1 MTEEV
6 SMGTDMA
13 RSDTLKKNGHEEVYL
28 ENVSSTPPDQQP
40 NGSSWTDT
48 SPTNPQNWPVWKKN
62 AQILMVAFHSMA
74 ATFMAA
80 GIIPAYDIMA
90 ERYNVTVPQASYLT
104 SVQILLLGICP
115 LFWRPITSTYGR
127 YHVFLFSVLGSMV
140 CNIGGARC
148 TTYGTQMATRVLT
161 AVLISPPIGIGSG
174 VITELCEP
182 EKRAQKLGWW
192 TLMLT
197 LGTPG
202 GPFIMG
208 FVTKRIGFEWI
219 YWIFA
224 MMNFGQFIAYLLL
237 GEETLYIP
245 TDGGPSEA
253 AVARSRFV
261 QEFIPRRI
269 NPRPLKIR
277 EFIEPLL
284 FTRLPRVLIPACAHS
299 IVFCYGNIA
308 LIVEMPIVFGE
319 KFDFDSQQIG
329 LQFIAIFIGCV
340 LGEQLSGPM
349 SDRFLQVMHKRRGY
363 HRPADRLW
371 LSYIGFATV
380 IAGLL
385 VWGFQL
391 QKATSWNVTPCV
403 GAAIASFGNQI
414 ITTILISFAIDSYK
428 EASTSIG
435 VCINV
440 FRHVYGF
447 IGPFYFPDMFE
458 TLGLGGAAGVMCA
471 IIGVCALPSI
481 IAIHFVATR
490 ADQKMQDD
498 VTD

>member
-1 MTEEV
+1 M
-6 SMGTDMA
+6 D
-13 RSDTLKKNGHEEVYL
+13 LL
-28 ENVSSTPPDQQP
+28 
-40 NGSSWTDT
+40 
-48 SPTNPQNWPVWKKN
+48 
-62 AQILMVAFHSMA
+62 
-74 ATFMAA
+74 
-80 GIIPAYDIMA
+80 DI
-90 ERYNVTVPQASYLT
+90 R
-104 SVQILLLGICP
+104 
-115 LFWRPITSTYGR
+115 
-127 YHVFLFSVLGSMV
+127 
-140 CNIGGARC
+140 
-148 TTYGTQMATRVLT
+148 
-161 AVLISPPIGIGSG
+161 
-174 VITELCEP
+174 
-182 EKRAQKLGWW
+182 
-192 TLMLT
+192 
-197 LGTPG
+197 
-202 GPFIMG
+202 
-208 FVTKRIGFEWI
+208 
-219 YWIFA
+219 
-224 MMNFGQFIAYLLL
+224 QFIAYLLL

-245 TDGGPSEA
+245 TDGGPSDA
-253 AVARSRFV
+253 VVARSRFF
-261 QEFIPRRI
+261 QKFIPRRI

-284 FTRLPRVLIPACAHS
+284 CTRLSRVLIPACAHS

-308 LIVEMPIVFGE
+308 LVVEMPIAFGK

-329 LQFIAIFIGCV
+329 LQFIAIIIGCV

-371 LSYIGFATV
+371 LSYIGIATV

-447 IGPFYFPDMFE
+447 VSQRAQSVSRSLLMVSDRSFLFP
-458 TLGLGGAAGVMCA
+458 
-471 IIGVCALPSI
+471 
-481 IAIHFVATR
+481 
-490 ADQKMQDD
+490 
-498 VTD
+498 

>member
-28 ENVSSTPPDQQP
+28 ENVSPTPPDQQP
-40 NGSSWTDT
+40 NRSSWTDT

-127 YHVFLFSVLGSMV
+127 YHVFLFSVLG
-140 CNIGGARC
+140 
-148 TTYGTQMATRVLT
+148 T
-161 AVLISPPIGIGSG
+161 VLISPPIGIGSG

-245 TDGGPSEA
+245 TDGGPSDA
-253 AVARSRFV
+253 VVARSRFV
-261 QEFIPRRI
+261 QKFIPRRI

-284 FTRLPRVLIPACAHS
+284 L
-299 IVFCYGNIA
+299 FCYGNIA
-308 LIVEMPIVFGE
+308 LVVEMPIAFGK

-329 LQFIAIFIGCV
+329 LQFIAIIIGCV

-371 LSYIGFATV
+371 LSYIGIATV

-471 IIGVCALPSI
+471 IIGVCALLPI

>member
-28 ENVSSTPPDQQP
+28 ENVSPTPPDQQP
-40 NGSSWTDT
+40 NRSSWTDT

-80 GIIPAYDIMA
+80 GIILAYDIMA

-148 TTYGTQMATRVLT
+148 TTYGTQMVTRVLT

-245 TDGGPSEA
+245 TDGGPSDA
-253 AVARSRFV
+253 VVARSRFV
-261 QEFIPRRI
+261 QKFIPRRI

-284 FTRLPRVLIPACAHS
+284 L
-299 IVFCYGNIA
+299 FCYGNIA
-308 LIVEMPIVFGE
+308 LVVEMPIAFGK

-329 LQFIAIFIGCV
+329 LQFIAIIIGCV

-371 LSYIGFATV
+371 LSYIGIATV

-471 IIGVCALPSI
+471 IIGVCALLPI